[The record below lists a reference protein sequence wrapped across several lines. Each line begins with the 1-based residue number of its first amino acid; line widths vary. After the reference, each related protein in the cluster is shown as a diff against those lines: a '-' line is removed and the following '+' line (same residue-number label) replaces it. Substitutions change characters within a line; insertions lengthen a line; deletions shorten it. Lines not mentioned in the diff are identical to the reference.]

1 MASRITPQRIEELKQ
16 YLKDHPIDHAW
27 DEEAEYFDGNCPLE
41 QLAARSAYDLLKLLG
56 ELPEEPDSEEAAEY
70 GATHYP

>member
-27 DEEAEYFDGNCPLE
+27 DEEAEYFDGNIPIR
-41 QLAARSAYDLLKLLG
+41 QLRARNCYNLLRELG
-56 ELPEEPDSEEAAEY
+56 ELPEE
-70 GATHYP
+70 